1 MAPQVKRYKTA
12 FQYYQADHLGKLRK
26 EITEMS
32 ACMTELSSRWKALS
46 DADREHYMEKER
58 IDRERYQREAAEADA
73 EKLRQQEENR
83 LALIA
88 KEGRNGSG
96 RIGRT
101 ESIATRKEEEAEDR
115 RRKRDA
121 QEAAVAERH
130 TKLDKD
136 AAKKAAQ
143 RLEYLLNQSDI
154 FAKFHG
160 GSKKPAA
167 QKPPSK
173 KKSHRDETGV
183 PADEEAEIEEEA
195 EEHVFLTKQP
205 SCIAFGQL
213 KGYQLEGLNWMIH
226 LAEKGLNGILADEM
240 GLGKTLQSISILA
253 YHWEFLKIQG
263 PHLICVPK
271 STLSNW
277 MNELARWCPSLRVIR
292 FHGNKDEREAMKEEY
307 FSAEAAA
314 HDGSRPERRIKVA
327 GEWIDDN
334 SDNPRA
340 WDVCVT
346 TYEICN
352 TERKTFQRFAWK
364 YLIID
369 EAHRLKNEASMFSK
383 TVRTF
388 HTQHRLLLTGT
399 PLQNNLHEL
408 WALLNFLLPDIF
420 SSADQFDEWFN
431 LEIDDEDA
439 KKQMIST
446 LHKILRPL

>member
-32 ACMTELSSRWKALS
+32 ACMTELSSRWKALGDS
-46 DADREHYMEKER
+46 DREQYLEKER
-58 IDRERYQREAAEADA
+58 VDRERYQREAAEADA

-83 LALIA
+83 MALIA
-88 KEGRNGSG
+88 KEGEGAASRGARGKMDEARKSKEWRRMQRQADMDPEEVEERN
-96 RIGRT
+96 RLRQ
-101 ESIATRKEEEAEDR
+101 EKREEAEDR

-160 GSKKPAA
+160 GNKKPVA

-173 KKSHRDETGV
+173 KKSHRDENGL
-183 PADEEAEIEEEA
+183 PADEEVEIEEEA

-240 GLGKTLQSISILA
+240 G
-253 YHWEFLKIQG
+253 EFHCWPSHCCCRYSVQTNSHVTIA
-263 PHLICVPK
+263 
-271 STLSNW
+271 LSQVS
-277 MNELARWCPSLRVIR
+277 ARHSNR
-292 FHGNKDEREAMKEEY
+292 F
-307 FSAEAAA
+307 
-314 HDGSRPERRIKVA
+314 
-327 GEWIDDN
+327 
-334 SDNPRA
+334 
-340 WDVCVT
+340 
-346 TYEICN
+346 
-352 TERKTFQRFAWK
+352 RF
-364 YLIID
+364 
-369 EAHRLKNEASMFSK
+369 
-383 TVRTF
+383 
-388 HTQHRLLLTGT
+388 LLTIG
-399 PLQNNLHEL
+399 N
-408 WALLNFLLPDIF
+408 
-420 SSADQFDEWFN
+420 S
-431 LEIDDEDA
+431 
-439 KKQMIST
+439 
-446 LHKILRPL
+446 